1 MRRRKASGFSG
12 PNPLEWPDIDAF
24 VRRSRMALDPR
35 DIALIE
41 EIDDLYLAQMA
52 AAASAADQQQALA
65 DGLKA
70 NGLPRG
76 TQNG

>member
-1 MRRRKASGFSG
+1 MRRRKAHGLSG
-12 PNPLEWPDIDAF
+12 PDPLEWPDIDAF

-35 DIALIE
+35 DIELIE
-41 EIDDLYLAQMA
+41 AIDDLYIAQIS

-70 NGLPRG
+70 SGATRG
-76 TQNG
+76 NQNG